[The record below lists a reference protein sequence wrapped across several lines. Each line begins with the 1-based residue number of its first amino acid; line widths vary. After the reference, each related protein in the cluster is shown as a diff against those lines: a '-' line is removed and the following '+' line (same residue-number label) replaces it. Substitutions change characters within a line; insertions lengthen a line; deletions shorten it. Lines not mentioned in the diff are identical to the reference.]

1 VSTLATAVYQEGGFS
16 NRPVRLCTLL
26 TFVVALGATAL
37 FFRMEW
43 HTARAV
49 VKEDLLNE
57 TETIAV
63 ALSERMRDHRQIL
76 RSGAAMM
83 MASEHVSREEWKI
96 FDRRQQLRI
105 TLPGIQGFGYA
116 LKILPDQ
123 LERHIQDIRA
133 EGYPDYRVWPEGKR
147 PLYSSIVYLEPFAE
161 RNLRAFGYD
170 MFSEPVRRAAMQAAC
185 DEDMAK
191 LSGPVLL
198 VQEDGHDVQFG
209 TLMYAPVYRRG
220 TSIETVAERRAA
232 LVGWVYSPYRMN
244 DLINGTLG
252 ANQNISLKKLRV
264 AISDQED
271 SDPERHLFDT
281 HSGHG
286 LQAENDETLVQKVEI
301 SESGRKWLITVS
313 RTSSADIS
321 GHFTMAWLELG
332 TGTLLSCLMTGLV
345 YFAMN
350 TQCLARNKAAHLT
363 SELRQSEQRWQF
375 AIEGSGIGVWDWD
388 VQSGNVMFSRRW
400 KEMLGYAENEISN
413 SYTEW
418 TSRVLPMDLGPTLE
432 KLDAHLT
439 GKTSSYNAEFR
450 MIAKDGSLKWILDR
464 GLVIRRDAAQ
474 RPLRMVGSHTDI
486 TFEKNHQ
493 KNLADMLERQ
503 QQLTAMKTRFISVTS
518 HEFRTPM
525 SAAMTASELL
535 VKHAAKIAP
544 QKQSEL
550 LTRITISLQRMSELL
565 DEILTLN
572 RIDEGQFEVRLA
584 TIDLVLLCQ
593 ATIEEIKMVDQHK
606 HAFELCGPASVPAML
621 DTNVIHHILT
631 NLLSNAVRYSPEGT
645 KIITRIETGD
655 AQIRLTIEDQGIG
668 IPAADLHRIF
678 EPFERGSNIG
688 QIKGTG
694 LGLSIVKRMATFLD
708 GSIEVESVEGQGSRF
723 TLILPVQKDATPPL

>member
-1 VSTLATAVYQEGGFS
+1 
-16 NRPVRLCTLL
+16 
-26 TFVVALGATAL
+26 
-37 FFRMEW
+37 
-43 HTARAV
+43 
-49 VKEDLLNE
+49 
-57 TETIAV
+57 
-63 ALSERMRDHRQIL
+63 
-76 RSGAAMM
+76 
-83 MASEHVSREEWKI
+83 
-96 FDRRQQLRI
+96 
-105 TLPGIQGFGYA
+105 
-116 LKILPDQ
+116 
-123 LERHIQDIRA
+123 
-133 EGYPDYRVWPEGKR
+133 
-147 PLYSSIVYLEPFAE
+147 
-161 RNLRAFGYD
+161 
-170 MFSEPVRRAAMQAAC
+170 
-185 DEDMAK
+185 
-191 LSGPVLL
+191 
-198 VQEDGHDVQFG
+198 
-209 TLMYAPVYRRG
+209 
-220 TSIETVAERRAA
+220 
-232 LVGWVYSPYRMN
+232 
-244 DLINGTLG
+244 
-252 ANQNISLKKLRV
+252 
-264 AISDQED
+264 
-271 SDPERHLFDT
+271 
-281 HSGHG
+281 
-286 LQAENDETLVQKVEI
+286 
-301 SESGRKWLITVS
+301 
-313 RTSSADIS
+313 
-321 GHFTMAWLELG
+321 
-332 TGTLLSCLMTGLV
+332 
-345 YFAMN
+345 
-350 TQCLARNKAAHLT
+350 
-363 SELRQSEQRWQF
+363 
-375 AIEGSGIGVWDWD
+375 
-388 VQSGNVMFSRRW
+388 
-400 KEMLGYAENEISN
+400 
-413 SYTEW
+413 
-418 TSRVLPMDLGPTLE
+418 MDLGPTLE

-694 LGLSIVKRMATFLD
+694 LGLSIVNAWPHSSTA
-708 GSIEVESVEGQGSRF
+708 VSRSN
-723 TLILPVQKDATPPL
+723 PSKARAAASR